1 MADLLELPAPPA
13 TGVRATTHS
22 KPGHLEI
29 DLDVTSEAVPIVRT
43 IVRAHLKLW
52 DLHGLTDPVTLT
64 VSELLTNVVKH
75 VPSDART
82 GARSARLTVTRLPGA
97 LNVCV
102 RDFNQAFPVPTCTAA
117 DAEDGR
123 GLQLVRAFAD
133 DFGWAPA
140 NGAKDVWA
148 NFTIPSGKP
157 SEGPRSREAS

>member
-1 MADLLELPAPPA
+1 M
-13 TGVRATTHS
+13 RATTRS

-52 DLHGLTDPVTLT
+52 DLHGLTAPVALT
-64 VSELLTNVVKH
+64 VSELLTNVLKH
-75 VPSDART
+75 VPPDART

-102 RDFNQAFPVPTCTAA
+102 RDFSRALPVPSCAA
-117 DAEDGR
+117 TDAEDGR

-133 DFGWAPA
+133 DFGWSPA
-140 NGAKDVWA
+140 NSGKDVWA
-148 NFTIPSGKP
+148 NFTIPSVDP
-157 SEGPRSREAS
+157 NEGPRSREAS